1 MTNTELICKHIT
13 LLECEKSEP
22 QKCKVCGQVSSKHF
36 SQKSILSEKF
46 NDYDECKS
54 IKSDRICVFCASC
67 IKNADLRRSCFYADL
82 EKIIFFKKNDI
93 ENIVFDAELKPPFIL
108 CVTESF
114 KKHNSFKAVVNY
126 SANKFYIQKENE
138 RFAFDR
144 SKMKSIYEVLKK
156 AYFEDLMSKDE
167 ILTGK
172 YTTLIEI
179 PKLFEY
185 ENFFKQHRENKY
197 FEFLVY
203 ILNSET
209 KNEILKKR
217 KEELKNARKT
227 KKSARKES
235 DNSDVEQLRFF

>member
-1 MTNTELICKHIT
+1 MTNTELISKHIT
-13 LLECEKSEP
+13 LLECEESEP

-67 IKNADLRRSCFYADL
+67 IKNADLRRSCFYADS
-82 EKIIFFKKNDI
+82 EKIMFFKKNDI
-93 ENIVFDAELKPPFIL
+93 EKLVFDTDLKSPFVF

-114 KKHNSFKAVVNY
+114 KKHNSFKAIVNY
-126 SANKFYIQKENE
+126 SQNKFYIQKENE
-138 RFAFDR
+138 RFVFDR
-144 SKMKSIYEVLKK
+144 NKMKSIYDVLKR

-172 YTTLIEI
+172 YTTLIEA

-185 ENFFKQHRENKY
+185 ENFFKQHRGNKY

>member
-1 MTNTELICKHIT
+1 MTNTELISKHIT
-13 LLECEKSEP
+13 LLECEESEP

-36 SQKSILSEKF
+36 PQKSVLSEKF
-46 NDYDECKS
+46 NDYDECQA

-82 EKIIFFKKNDI
+82 EKIIFFKKNDV

-114 KKHNSFKAVVNY
+114 KKHNSFKAIVNY
-126 SANKFYIQKENE
+126 SQNKFYIQKENE
-138 RFAFDR
+138 RFVFDR
-144 SKMKSIYEVLKK
+144 NKMKSIYDVLKR

-172 YTTLIEI
+172 YTTLIEM

-185 ENFFKQHRENKY
+185 ENFFKQHRGNKY
-197 FEFLVY
+197 FSFLVY
-203 ILNSET
+203 ILNSKT

-217 KEELKNARKT
+217 KEELKNARRN
-227 KKSARKES
+227 KKSACKEA
-235 DNSDVEQLRFF
+235 DKCDVEQLRFF